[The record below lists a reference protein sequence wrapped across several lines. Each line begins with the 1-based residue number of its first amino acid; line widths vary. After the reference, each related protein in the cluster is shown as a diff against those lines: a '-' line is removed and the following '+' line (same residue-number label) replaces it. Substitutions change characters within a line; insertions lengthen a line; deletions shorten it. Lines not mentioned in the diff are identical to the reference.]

1 MLNIHLPTLQGTIT
15 DYQLVT
21 TEERP
26 TVITP
31 AFNRIAY
38 AAAHVVIDP
47 QHQGAD
53 WLNNPRIDWDSTLA
67 YRHHL
72 WRLGFN
78 IAEAMDT
85 AQRGMGVSWEIAKEL
100 IIRSLQEAQTVP
112 GADLAAGVG
121 TDQLEAAHATTLEQ
135 VIAAYEEQMELVE
148 KHNGKIILMASRALA
163 KVAKTPQDYL
173 AVYNRLLEQSK
184 DKIIL
189 HWLGEMFD
197 PALTGY
203 WGSTD
208 FAAAADTVLEI
219 ISNNVDK
226 VEGIKIS
233 LLSKEKE
240 VAFRKRLPSQVKMY
254 TGDDFNY
261 PELIAGEDGHYSH
274 ALLGIFDAIAPVAAA
289 ALNELAQGNSGEYYR
304 LMNPTVALSREI
316 FKAPTQYYKAGIV
329 FLAWLNGHQSHFSM
343 AGGMQAAREISHYAE
358 IFRLADQAGLLQN
371 PQLATRRMKNL
382 LTVYGL

>member
-1 MLNIHLPTLQGTIT
+1 MLKIDLPTPQGSIAN
-15 DYQLVT
+15 YRLVT
-21 TEERP
+21 TEERSCA
-26 TVITP
+26 ITP

-47 QHQGAD
+47 RHQSAD

-85 AQRGMGVSWEIAKEL
+85 AQRGMGVSWHIAQEL
-100 IIRSLQEAQTVP
+100 IVRSLKEAKTVP

-121 TDQLEAAHATTLEQ
+121 TDQLAAADATTLAQ

-148 KHNGKIILMASRALA
+148 KHDGKIILMASRALA
-163 KVAKTPQDYL
+163 AVAKSPRDYL

-184 DKIIL
+184 GKIIL

-197 PALTGY
+197 PALSGY
-203 WGSTD
+203 WGSAD
-208 FAAAADTVLEI
+208 FNAAADTVLEI
-219 ISNNVDK
+219 IGNNVDK

-240 VAFRKRLPSQVKMY
+240 VAFRKRLPPQVKMY

-261 PELIAGEDGHYSH
+261 PELIAGEDGYYSH

-289 ALNELAQGNSGEYYR
+289 ALNELALGNSGEYYR
-304 LMNPTVALSREI
+304 LMDPTVALSREI

-329 FLAWLNGHQSHFSM
+329 FLAWLNGHQHHFAM
-343 AGGMQAAREISHYAE
+343 AGGMQSAREISHYAE

-371 PQLATRRMKNL
+371 PPLAARRMQNL
-382 LTVYGL
+382 LTIYGL

>member
-31 AFNRIAY
+31 EFNRIAY

-173 AVYNRLLEQSK
+173 AVYNRLLEQSQ

-219 ISNNVDK
+219 IANNVDK

>member
-1 MLNIHLPTLQGTIT
+1 MLSIHLPTPQGIMTN
-15 DYQLVT
+15 YPLVT

-53 WLNNPRIDWDSTLA
+53 WLNNPRIDWDATLA

-148 KHNGKIILMASRALA
+148 QHNGKIILMASRALA

-173 AVYNRLLEQSK
+173 AVYNRLLEQSQ

-197 PALTGY
+197 PALAGY

-219 ISNNVDK
+219 IANNVDK

-240 VAFRKRLPSQVKMY
+240 VSFRKRLPSQVKMY

-289 ALNELAQGNSGEYYR
+289 ALNELALGNSGEYYR

-358 IFRLADQAGLLQN
+358 IFRLADQAGLLQD

>member
-1 MLNIHLPTLQGTIT
+1 MLSIHLPTPQGIMTN
-15 DYQLVT
+15 YPLVT

-53 WLNNPRIDWDSTLA
+53 WLNNPRIDWDATLA

-148 KHNGKIILMASRALA
+148 QHNGKIILMASRALA

-173 AVYNRLLEQSK
+173 AVYNRLLEQSQ

-197 PALTGY
+197 PALAGY

-208 FAAAADTVLEI
+208 FTAAADTVLEI
-219 ISNNVDK
+219 IANNVDK

-289 ALNELAQGNSGEYYR
+289 ALNELALGNSGEYYR

-343 AGGMQAAREISHYAE
+343 AGGMQAACEISHYAE
-358 IFRLADQAGLLQN
+358 IFRLADQAGLLQD

>member
-1 MLNIHLPTLQGTIT
+1 MLSIHLPTTQGIMTN
-15 DYQLVT
+15 YPLVT

-53 WLNNPRIDWDSTLA
+53 WLNNPRIDWDATLA

-148 KHNGKIILMASRALA
+148 QHNGKIILMASRALA

-173 AVYNRLLEQSK
+173 AVYNRLLEQSQ

-197 PALTGY
+197 PALAGY

-219 ISNNVDK
+219 IANNVDK

-289 ALNELAQGNSGEYYR
+289 ALNELALGNSGEYYR

-358 IFRLADQAGLLQN
+358 IFRLADQAGLLQD

>member
-1 MLNIHLPTLQGTIT
+1 MLSIHLPTPQGIMTN
-15 DYQLVT
+15 YPLVT

-53 WLNNPRIDWDSTLA
+53 WLNNPRIDWDATLA

-148 KHNGKIILMASRALA
+148 QHNGKIILMASRALA

-173 AVYNRLLEQSK
+173 AVYNRLLEQSQ

-197 PALTGY
+197 PALAGY

-219 ISNNVDK
+219 IANNVDK

-289 ALNELAQGNSGEYYR
+289 ALNELALGNSGEYYR

-343 AGGMQAAREISHYAE
+343 AGGMQEAREISHYAE
-358 IFRLADQAGLLQN
+358 IFRLADQAGLLQD

>member
-1 MLNIHLPTLQGTIT
+1 MLSIHLPTPQGIMTN
-15 DYQLVT
+15 YPLVT

-53 WLNNPRIDWDSTLA
+53 WLNNPRIDWDATLA

-148 KHNGKIILMASRALA
+148 QHNGKIILMASRALA

-173 AVYNRLLEQSK
+173 AVYNRLLEQSQ

-197 PALTGY
+197 PALAGY

-219 ISNNVDK
+219 IANNVDK

-240 VAFRKRLPSQVKMY
+240 VAFRKSLPSQVKMY

-289 ALNELAQGNSGEYYR
+289 ALNELALGNSGEYYR

-358 IFRLADQAGLLQN
+358 IFRLADQAGLLQD

-382 LTVYGL
+382 LTIYGL

>member
-1 MLNIHLPTLQGTIT
+1 MLSIHLPTPQGIMTN
-15 DYQLVT
+15 YPLVT

-47 QHQGAD
+47 RHQGAD
-53 WLNNPRIDWDSTLA
+53 WLNNPRIDWDATLA

-148 KHNGKIILMASRALA
+148 QHNGKIILMASRALA

-173 AVYNRLLEQSK
+173 AVYNRLLEQSQ

-197 PALTGY
+197 PALAGY

-208 FAAAADTVLEI
+208 YAAAADTVLEI
-219 ISNNVDK
+219 IANNVDK

-289 ALNELAQGNSGEYYR
+289 ALNELALGNSGEYYR

-358 IFRLADQAGLLQN
+358 IFRLADQAGLLQD
-371 PQLATRRMKNL
+371 PQLATQRMKNL

>member
-1 MLNIHLPTLQGTIT
+1 MLSIHLPTPQGIMTN
-15 DYQLVT
+15 YPLVT

-38 AAAHVVIDP
+38 AVAHVVIDP

-53 WLNNPRIDWDSTLA
+53 WLNNPRIDWDATLA

-148 KHNGKIILMASRALA
+148 QHNGKIILMASRALA

-173 AVYNRLLEQSK
+173 AVYNRLLEQSQ

-197 PALTGY
+197 PALAGY

-219 ISNNVDK
+219 IANNVDK

-289 ALNELAQGNSGEYYR
+289 ALNELALGNSGEYYR

-358 IFRLADQAGLLQN
+358 IFRLADQAGLLQD

>member
-1 MLNIHLPTLQGTIT
+1 MLSIHLPTPQGIMTN
-15 DYQLVT
+15 YPLVT

-53 WLNNPRIDWDSTLA
+53 WLNNPRIDWDATLA

-148 KHNGKIILMASRALA
+148 QHNGKIILMASRALA

-173 AVYNRLLEQSK
+173 AVYNRLLEQSQ

-189 HWLGEMFD
+189 PWLGEMFD
-197 PALTGY
+197 PALAGY

-219 ISNNVDK
+219 IANNVDK

-289 ALNELAQGNSGEYYR
+289 ALNELALGNSGEYYR

-358 IFRLADQAGLLQN
+358 IFRLADQAGLLQD

>member
-1 MLNIHLPTLQGTIT
+1 MLSIHLPTPQGIMTN
-15 DYQLVT
+15 YPLVT

-53 WLNNPRIDWDSTLA
+53 WLNNPRIDWDATLA

-148 KHNGKIILMASRALA
+148 QHNGKIILMASRALA

-173 AVYNRLLEQSK
+173 AVYNRLLEQSQ

-197 PALTGY
+197 PALAGY

-219 ISNNVDK
+219 IANNVDK

-254 TGDDFNY
+254 NGDDFNY

-289 ALNELAQGNSGEYYR
+289 ALNELALGNSGEYYR

-358 IFRLADQAGLLQN
+358 IFRLADQAGLLQD

-382 LTVYGL
+382 LTIYGL

>member
-1 MLNIHLPTLQGTIT
+1 MLNIHLPTPEGIIA
-15 DYQLVT
+15 DYRLVT
-21 TEERP
+21 TEERAIA
-26 TVITP
+26 ITP

-53 WLNNPRIDWDSTLA
+53 WLKNPRVDWDSTLA

-85 AQRGMGVSWEIAKEL
+85 AQRGMGISWDIAREL
-100 IIRSLQEAQTVP
+100 IVRTLQEAKTVP

-121 TDQLEAAHATTLEQ
+121 TDQLEAAEATTLAQ

-189 HWLGEMFD
+189 HWLGDMFD

-203 WGSTD
+203 WGSTA
-208 FAAAADTVLEI
+208 FETAADTVLEI

-240 VAFRKRLPSQVKMY
+240 IAFRKRLPSQVKMF

-261 PELIAGEDGHYSH
+261 PELIEGEDGYYSH

-289 ALNELAQGNSGEYYR
+289 ALNELAQGNKNEYYR
-304 LMNPTVALSREI
+304 LMNPTVPLSREI

-329 FLAWLNGHQSHFSM
+329 FLAWLNGHQKHFTM
-343 AGGMQAAREISHYAE
+343 AGGMQAAREISHYAA

-371 PQLATRRMKNL
+371 PQLATQRMQSL
-382 LTVYGL
+382 LKLYGL

>member
-1 MLNIHLPTLQGTIT
+1 MLKIDLPTPQGTIA
-15 DYQLVT
+15 DYRLVT
-21 TEERP
+21 TDERAC
-26 TVITP
+26 TIVP

-47 QHQGAD
+47 RNQSAD

-72 WRLGFN
+72 WQLGFKV
-78 IAEAMDT
+78 AEAMDT
-85 AQRGMGVSWEIAKEL
+85 AQRGMGVSWNIAQEL
-100 IIRSLQEAQTVP
+100 IVRSLKEAKTIP

-121 TDQLEAAHATTLEQ
+121 TDQLEAAATTTLAQ

-148 KHNGKIILMASRALA
+148 KHGGKIILMASRALA
-163 KVAKTPQDYL
+163 AVAKSPQDYL

-184 DKIIL
+184 GKIIL

-197 PALTGY
+197 PALGGY
-203 WGSTD
+203 WGSAD
-208 FAAAADTVLEI
+208 FNAAADTVLEVI
-219 ISNNVDK
+219 GNNVDK

-240 VAFRKRLPSQVKMY
+240 VAFRKRLPPQVKMY

-261 PELIAGEDGHYSH
+261 PELIEGEEGYYSH

-289 ALNELAQGNSGEYYR
+289 ALNELALANRSEYYR

-316 FKAPTQYYKAGIV
+316 FKTPTQYYKAGVV
-329 FLAWLNGHQSHFSM
+329 FLAWLNGHQNHFAM
-343 AGGMQAAREISHYAE
+343 AGGMQSAREIGHYAE
-358 IFRLADQAGLLQN
+358 IFRLADRAGLLQN
-371 PQLATRRMKNL
+371 PPLATRRMQNL

>member
-1 MLNIHLPTLQGTIT
+1 MLSIHLPTPQGIMTN
-15 DYQLVT
+15 YPLVT

-47 QHQGAD
+47 RHQGAD
-53 WLNNPRIDWDSTLA
+53 WLNNPRIDWDATLA

-148 KHNGKIILMASRALA
+148 QHNGKIILMASRALA

-173 AVYNRLLEQSK
+173 AVYNRLLEQSQ

-197 PALTGY
+197 PALAGY

-208 FAAAADTVLEI
+208 YAAAADTVLEI
-219 ISNNVDK
+219 IANNVDK

>member
-1 MLNIHLPTLQGTIT
+1 MLSIHLPTPQGIMTN
-15 DYQLVT
+15 YPLVT
-21 TEERP
+21 IEERP

-47 QHQGAD
+47 RHQGAD
-53 WLNNPRIDWDSTLA
+53 WLNNPRIDWDATLA

-148 KHNGKIILMASRALA
+148 QHNGKIILMASRALA

-173 AVYNRLLEQSK
+173 AVYNRLLEQSQ

-197 PALTGY
+197 PALAGY

-219 ISNNVDK
+219 IANNVDK

-289 ALNELAQGNSGEYYR
+289 ALNELALGNSGEYYR

-358 IFRLADQAGLLQN
+358 IFRLADQAGLLQD

>member
-1 MLNIHLPTLQGTIT
+1 MLSIHLPTPQGIMTN
-15 DYQLVT
+15 YPLVT

-53 WLNNPRIDWDSTLA
+53 WLNNPRIDWDATLA

-148 KHNGKIILMASRALA
+148 QHNGKIILMASRALA

-173 AVYNRLLEQSK
+173 AVYNRLLEQSQ

-189 HWLGEMFD
+189 HWLGEMID
-197 PALTGY
+197 PALAGY

-219 ISNNVDK
+219 IANNVDK

-289 ALNELAQGNSGEYYR
+289 ALNELALGNSGEYYR

-358 IFRLADQAGLLQN
+358 IFRLADQAGLLQD

>member
-173 AVYNRLLEQSK
+173 AVYNRLLEQSQ

-219 ISNNVDK
+219 IANNVDK

-261 PELIAGEDGHYSH
+261 PELIAGEDGDYSH

>member
-1 MLNIHLPTLQGTIT
+1 MLSIHLPTPQGIMTN
-15 DYQLVT
+15 YPLVT

-47 QHQGAD
+47 RHQGAD
-53 WLNNPRIDWDSTLA
+53 WLNNPRIDWDATLA

-148 KHNGKIILMASRALA
+148 QHNGKIILMASRALA

-173 AVYNRLLEQSK
+173 AVYNRLLEQSQ

-197 PALTGY
+197 PALAGY

-208 FAAAADTVLEI
+208 FAAATDTVLEI
-219 ISNNVDK
+219 IANNVDK

-289 ALNELAQGNSGEYYR
+289 ALNELALGNSGEYYR

-358 IFRLADQAGLLQN
+358 IFRLADQAGLLQD

-382 LTVYGL
+382 LTIYGL

>member
-1 MLNIHLPTLQGTIT
+1 MLSIHLPTTQGIMTN
-15 DYQLVT
+15 YPLVT

-53 WLNNPRIDWDSTLA
+53 WLNNPRIDWDATLA

-148 KHNGKIILMASRALA
+148 QHNGKIILMASRALA

-173 AVYNRLLEQSK
+173 AVYNRLLEQSQ

-197 PALTGY
+197 PALAGY

-219 ISNNVDK
+219 IANNVDK

-289 ALNELAQGNSGEYYR
+289 ALNELALGNSGEYYR

-358 IFRLADQAGLLQN
+358 IFRLADQAGLLQD

-382 LTVYGL
+382 LTIYGL

>member
-1 MLNIHLPTLQGTIT
+1 MLSIHLPTPQGIMTN
-15 DYQLVT
+15 YPLVT

-47 QHQGAD
+47 RHQGAD
-53 WLNNPRIDWDSTLA
+53 WLNNPRIDWDATLA

-148 KHNGKIILMASRALA
+148 QHNGKIILMASRALA

-173 AVYNRLLEQSK
+173 AVYNRLLEQSQ

-197 PALTGY
+197 PALAGY

-208 FAAAADTVLEI
+208 FAAATDTVLEI
-219 ISNNVDK
+219 IANNVDK

-289 ALNELAQGNSGEYYR
+289 ALNELALGNSGEYYR

-358 IFRLADQAGLLQN
+358 IFRLADQAGLLQD

>member
-1 MLNIHLPTLQGTIT
+1 MLSIHLPTPQGIMTN
-15 DYQLVT
+15 YPLVT

-53 WLNNPRIDWDSTLA
+53 WLNNPRIDWDATLA

-173 AVYNRLLEQSK
+173 AVYNRLLEQSQ

-197 PALTGY
+197 PALAGY

-219 ISNNVDK
+219 IANNVDK

-289 ALNELAQGNSGEYYR
+289 ALNELALGNSGEYYR

>member
-1 MLNIHLPTLQGTIT
+1 MLSIHLPTPQGIMTN
-15 DYQLVT
+15 YPLVT
-21 TEERP
+21 IEERP

-173 AVYNRLLEQSK
+173 AVYNRLLEQSQ

-197 PALTGY
+197 PALAGY

-219 ISNNVDK
+219 IANNVDK

-289 ALNELAQGNSGEYYR
+289 ALNELALGNSGEYYR

-358 IFRLADQAGLLQN
+358 IFRLADQAGLLQD

-382 LTVYGL
+382 LTIYGL

>member
-1 MLNIHLPTLQGTIT
+1 MLSIHLPTPQGIMTN
-15 DYQLVT
+15 YPLVT

-47 QHQGAD
+47 RHQGAD
-53 WLNNPRIDWDSTLA
+53 WLNNPRIDWDATLA

-148 KHNGKIILMASRALA
+148 QHNGKIILMASRALA

-173 AVYNRLLEQSK
+173 AVYNRLLEQSQ

-197 PALTGY
+197 PALAGY
-203 WGSTD
+203 WGSSD
-208 FAAAADTVLEI
+208 YAAAADTVLEI
-219 ISNNVDK
+219 IANNVDK

-289 ALNELAQGNSGEYYR
+289 ALNELALGNSGEYYR

-358 IFRLADQAGLLQN
+358 IFRLADQAGLLQD

>member
-1 MLNIHLPTLQGTIT
+1 MISIHLPTPQGIMTN
-15 DYQLVT
+15 YPLVT

-53 WLNNPRIDWDSTLA
+53 WLNNPRIDWDATLA

-148 KHNGKIILMASRALA
+148 QHNGKIILMASRALA

-173 AVYNRLLEQSK
+173 AVYNRLLEQGQ

-189 HWLGEMFD
+189 PWLGEMFD
-197 PALTGY
+197 PALAGY

-219 ISNNVDK
+219 IANNVDK

-274 ALLGIFDAIAPVAAA
+274 ALLGIFDAIAPVAAS
-289 ALNELAQGNSGEYYR
+289 ALNELALGNSGEYYR

-358 IFRLADQAGLLQN
+358 IFRLADQAGLLQD

>member
-1 MLNIHLPTLQGTIT
+1 MLSIHLPTPQGIMTN
-15 DYQLVT
+15 YPLVT

-47 QHQGAD
+47 QHRGAD
-53 WLNNPRIDWDSTLA
+53 WLNNPRIDWDATLA

-148 KHNGKIILMASRALA
+148 QHNGKIILMASRALA

-173 AVYNRLLEQSK
+173 AVYNRLLEQSQ

-197 PALTGY
+197 PALAGY

-208 FAAAADTVLEI
+208 YAAAADTVLEI
-219 ISNNVDK
+219 IANNVDK

-289 ALNELAQGNSGEYYR
+289 ALNELALGNSGEYYR

-358 IFRLADQAGLLQN
+358 IFRLADQAGLLQD

>member
-173 AVYNRLLEQSK
+173 AVYNRLLEQSQ

-219 ISNNVDK
+219 IANNVDK

-329 FLAWLNGHQSHFSM
+329 FLAWLNSHQSHFSM

>member
-1 MLNIHLPTLQGTIT
+1 MLSIHLPTPQGIMTN
-15 DYQLVT
+15 YPLVT

-53 WLNNPRIDWDSTLA
+53 WLNNPRIDWDATLA

-148 KHNGKIILMASRALA
+148 QHNGKIILMASRALA

-173 AVYNRLLEQSK
+173 AVYNRLLEQSQ

-197 PALTGY
+197 PALAGY

-208 FAAAADTVLEI
+208 YAAAADTVLEI
-219 ISNNVDK
+219 IANNVDK

-289 ALNELAQGNSGEYYR
+289 ALNELALGNSGEYYR

-358 IFRLADQAGLLQN
+358 IFRLADQAGLLQD

-382 LTVYGL
+382 LTIYGL

>member
-1 MLNIHLPTLQGTIT
+1 MLSIHLPTPQGIMTN
-15 DYQLVT
+15 YPLVT

-47 QHQGAD
+47 RHQGAD
-53 WLNNPRIDWDSTLA
+53 WLNNPRIDWDATLA

-148 KHNGKIILMASRALA
+148 QHNGKIILMASRALA

-173 AVYNRLLEQSK
+173 AVYNRLLEQSQ

-197 PALTGY
+197 PALAGY

-219 ISNNVDK
+219 IANNVDK

-289 ALNELAQGNSGEYYR
+289 ALNELALGNSGEYYR

-358 IFRLADQAGLLQN
+358 IFRLADQAGLLQD

>member
-1 MLNIHLPTLQGTIT
+1 MLSIHLPTPQGIMTN
-15 DYQLVT
+15 YPLVT

-47 QHQGAD
+47 RHQGAD
-53 WLNNPRIDWDSTLA
+53 WLNNPRIDWDATLA

-148 KHNGKIILMASRALA
+148 QHNGKIILMASRALA

-173 AVYNRLLEQSK
+173 AVYNRLLEQSQ

-197 PALTGY
+197 PALAGY

-208 FAAAADTVLEI
+208 YAATADTVLEI
-219 ISNNVDK
+219 IANNVDK

-289 ALNELAQGNSGEYYR
+289 ALNELALGNSGEYYR

-358 IFRLADQAGLLQN
+358 IFRLADQAGLLQD

>member
-1 MLNIHLPTLQGTIT
+1 MLSIHLPTPQGIMTN
-15 DYQLVT
+15 YPLVT

-53 WLNNPRIDWDSTLA
+53 WLNNPRIDWDATLA

-148 KHNGKIILMASRALA
+148 QHNGKIILMASRALA

-173 AVYNRLLEQSK
+173 AVYNRLLEQSQ

-197 PALTGY
+197 PALAGY

-219 ISNNVDK
+219 IANNVDK

-289 ALNELAQGNSGEYYR
+289 ALNELALGNSGEYYR

-329 FLAWLNGHQSHFSM
+329 FLAWLNGHKSHFSM

-358 IFRLADQAGLLQN
+358 IFRLADQAGLLQD

>member
-1 MLNIHLPTLQGTIT
+1 MLSIHLPTPQGIMTN
-15 DYQLVT
+15 YPLVT

-148 KHNGKIILMASRALA
+148 QHNGKIILMASRALA

-173 AVYNRLLEQSK
+173 AVYNRLLEQSQ

-197 PALTGY
+197 PALAGY

-219 ISNNVDK
+219 IANNVDK

-289 ALNELAQGNSGEYYR
+289 ALNELALGNSGEYYR

>member
-148 KHNGKIILMASRALA
+148 QHNGKIILMASRALA

-173 AVYNRLLEQSK
+173 AVYNRLLEQSQ

-197 PALTGY
+197 PALAGY

-219 ISNNVDK
+219 IANNVDK

>member
-1 MLNIHLPTLQGTIT
+1 MLSIHLPTPQGIMTN
-15 DYQLVT
+15 YPLVT

-53 WLNNPRIDWDSTLA
+53 WLNNPRIDWDATLA

-148 KHNGKIILMASRALA
+148 QHNGKIILMASRALA

-173 AVYNRLLEQSK
+173 AVYNRLLEQSQ

-197 PALTGY
+197 PALAGY

-208 FAAAADTVLEI
+208 FTAAADTVLEI
-219 ISNNVDK
+219 IANNVDK

-289 ALNELAQGNSGEYYR
+289 ALNELALGNSGEYYR

-358 IFRLADQAGLLQN
+358 IFRLADQAGLLQD

>member
-1 MLNIHLPTLQGTIT
+1 MLSIHLPTPQGIMTN
-15 DYQLVT
+15 YPLVT

-53 WLNNPRIDWDSTLA
+53 WLNNPRIDWDATLA

-148 KHNGKIILMASRALA
+148 QHNGKIILMASRALA

-173 AVYNRLLEQSK
+173 AVYNRLLEQSH

-197 PALTGY
+197 PALAGY

-219 ISNNVDK
+219 IANNVDK

-289 ALNELAQGNSGEYYR
+289 ALNELALGNSGEYYR

-358 IFRLADQAGLLQN
+358 IFRLADQAGLLQD

-382 LTVYGL
+382 LTIYGL

>member
-219 ISNNVDK
+219 IANNVDK

-371 PQLATRRMKNL
+371 PQLATRRIKNL

>member
-1 MLNIHLPTLQGTIT
+1 MLSIHLPTPQGIMTN
-15 DYQLVT
+15 YPLVT

-53 WLNNPRIDWDSTLA
+53 WLNNPRIDWDATLA

-197 PALTGY
+197 PALAGY

-219 ISNNVDK
+219 IANNVDK

-289 ALNELAQGNSGEYYR
+289 ALNELALGNSGEYYR

-358 IFRLADQAGLLQN
+358 IFRLADQAGLLQD

>member
-1 MLNIHLPTLQGTIT
+1 MLSIHLPTPQGIMTN
-15 DYQLVT
+15 YPLVT

-53 WLNNPRIDWDSTLA
+53 WLNNPRIDWDATLA

-148 KHNGKIILMASRALA
+148 QHNGKIILMASRALA

-173 AVYNRLLEQSK
+173 AVYNRLLEQSQ

-197 PALTGY
+197 PALAGY

-219 ISNNVDK
+219 IANNVDK

-274 ALLGIFDAIAPVAAA
+274 ALLGIFDAIAPVAAS
-289 ALNELAQGNSGEYYR
+289 ALNELALGNSGEYYR

-329 FLAWLNGHQSHFSM
+329 FLTWLNGHQSHFSM

-358 IFRLADQAGLLQN
+358 IFRLADQAGLLQD

>member
-1 MLNIHLPTLQGTIT
+1 MLSIHLPTPQGIMTN
-15 DYQLVT
+15 YPLVT

-53 WLNNPRIDWDSTLA
+53 WLNNPRIDWDATLA

-148 KHNGKIILMASRALA
+148 QHNGKIILMASRALA

-173 AVYNRLLEQSK
+173 AVYNRLLEQSQ

-197 PALTGY
+197 PALAGY

-208 FAAAADTVLEI
+208 FTAAADTVLEI
-219 ISNNVDK
+219 IANNVDK

-240 VAFRKRLPSQVKMY
+240 VAFRKCLPSQVKMY

-289 ALNELAQGNSGEYYR
+289 ALNELALGNSGEYYR

-358 IFRLADQAGLLQN
+358 IFRLADQAGLLQD

>member
-173 AVYNRLLEQSK
+173 AVYNRLLEQSQ

-219 ISNNVDK
+219 IANNVDK

-289 ALNELAQGNSGEYYR
+289 ALNELALGNSGEYYR

>member
-1 MLNIHLPTLQGTIT
+1 MLSIHLPTPQGIMTN
-15 DYQLVT
+15 YPLVT

-53 WLNNPRIDWDSTLA
+53 WLNNPRIDWDATLA

-148 KHNGKIILMASRALA
+148 QHNGKIILMASRALA

-173 AVYNRLLEQSK
+173 AVYNRLLEQSQ

-197 PALTGY
+197 PALAGY

-219 ISNNVDK
+219 IANNVDK

-289 ALNELAQGNSGEYYR
+289 ALNELALGNRGEYYR

-358 IFRLADQAGLLQN
+358 IFRLADQAGLLQD